1 MMIDMFLGS
10 MGTSNVNL
18 ANLAGSTP
26 SGVAGPASVASARA
40 SVVASVPG
48 INGLGTSHATTTGLE
63 ALATAYTAGIHQFT
77 TGGYQEPLPRSLL
90 GPRFSKYLVKRKKK
104 THQNQ
109 ILKNEN
115 LPTMKKLK
123 RKRTL
128 KGTTKCRGKFCA
140 SA

>member
-1 MMIDMFLGS
+1 MFLGS

-48 INGLGTSHATTTGLE
+48 INGLGTSHAATTTGLE

-77 TGGYQEPLPRSLL
+77 TGGFPSIFTEHPTRAISSNPLQIRSKMYHYYLL
-90 GPRFSKYLVKRKKK
+90 L
-104 THQNQ
+104 
-109 ILKNEN
+109 ILS
-115 LPTMKKLK
+115 LPFFLFFGESCKKLAEK
-123 RKRTL
+123 QR
-128 KGTTKCRGKFCA
+128 TTK
-140 SA
+140 SIQLI

>member
-77 TGGYQEPLPRSLL
+77 TGGYQEPLPRSLP
-90 GPRFSKYLVKRKKK
+90 GPRFSKYLVKRKKNSSK
-104 THQNQ
+104 SDPQKWESPNYEETKKK
-109 ILKNEN
+109 KNLEGDDQM
-115 LPTMKKLK
+115 P
-123 RKRTL
+123 
-128 KGTTKCRGKFCA
+128 GKVLR
-140 SA
+140 